1 AHALG
6 SNCRP
11 RRWKLDRSQRSL
23 DARLGSSN
31 TLGTLFATAIGEPLR
46 SRRRTTRRACLDDKL
61 LAALLIAS
69 CPRFGEFVPGL
80 PANQRWLVG
89 REPSQRDTEA
99 RRHRVAA
106 KIHLRII
113 FVARLVVALRDEFL
127 GLVQTP
133 LGSVAL
139 VLDALV
145 DGERRHSGAREAEV
159 VGAVIMSRAG
169 LRIGHDLE
177 AEVLRGAFDC
187 GIKRGALSACDVDFF
202 RHAERRNVVVVQIER
217 DALRRNWRMLAE
229 KLGAA
234 QTLLFRRD
242 CGEIDRALGLLR
254 RQRERARDLQQ
265 NAASSSVILRAV

>member
-1 AHALG
+1 MVARRSRRTKRYDREAPSICRGGLVSLARRIAGRRRESFGARDYRPCRSTGRLSRIPEWNRYGPVRHCCGSAPRTGVRRVCPDRPRCSIRSSAAHALG

-113 FVARLVVALRDEFL
+113 FVARLVV
-127 GLVQTP
+127 
-133 LGSVAL
+133 
-139 VLDALV
+139 
-145 DGERRHSGAREAEV
+145 
-159 VGAVIMSRAG
+159 
-169 LRIGHDLE
+169 
-177 AEVLRGAFDC
+177 
-187 GIKRGALSACDVDFF
+187 
-202 RHAERRNVVVVQIER
+202 
-217 DALRRNWRMLAE
+217 
-229 KLGAA
+229 
-234 QTLLFRRD
+234 
-242 CGEIDRALGLLR
+242 
-254 RQRERARDLQQ
+254 
-265 NAASSSVILRAV
+265 